1 MSGIKTFKKNKPGWG
16 PENNREGRVLPQ
28 WSEMS
33 SQIKRL
39 EQREPGRDVGKQYP
53 GKRKGKFRGTG
64 AGASSR
70 LRSIPEVLLL
80 E

>member
-1 MSGIKTFKKNKPGWG
+1 MS
-16 PENNREGRVLPQ
+16 Q
-28 WSEMS
+28 WSEMA
-33 SQIKRL
+33 SQMKRP
-39 EQREPGRDVGKQYP
+39 EQRKPGRDLGKQYP
-53 GKRKGKFRGTG
+53 GKRKGKFRGIG